1 MTEERLA
8 ARLDDAYD
16 HEELAASLAVIE
28 RRLRRRRTVRR
39 GVAISVAGAAMA
51 IVIFALGRDAPP
63 APLTLEDGR
72 PVAALTSSASA
83 TAQLSDG
90 STIALAS
97 DAHIDEVEQTERAIV
112 LRLASGSARFDVRP
126 HGDREWSVVAGPL
139 TVRVLGTAFTVTRDR
154 AHASVTV
161 HRGVVAVETG
171 AESRRLYA
179 GERFE
184 VGTIEPAMRD
194 PLAVT
199 EPIVGPAID
208 VRAAGGMHESAA
220 ETSPERAIA
229 EHLIPEQPARTT
241 DETSP
246 DRAIAERVA
255 PAQPTHVAAA
265 LDPPP
270 AHPSADPSA
279 APSASVA
286 TAGSTALPGAS
297 GLAPPPMPD
306 TVEVLLARADHARR
320 EGRADEAIDALTAII
335 GEHPS
340 APEAPS
346 AAVTLAQLEERRGHL
361 ERAALA
367 YRRALALGPPPSL
380 AELCYERLVRIHL
393 ARNDRGGAL
402 DARAEH
408 RRRFPR
414 GARAGAID
422 ALLDAP

>member
-1 MTEERLA
+1 MSEERLA
-8 ARLDDAYD
+8 ARLADAYD

-28 RRLRRRRTVRR
+28 HRLRRRRAVRR
-39 GVAISVAGAAMA
+39 AGVALSVAGAATA
-51 IVIFALGRDAPP
+51 ILIFALGREASP
-63 APLTLEDGR
+63 AALTLEDGR
-72 PVAALTSSASA
+72 PVAALTSSAGV

-90 STIALAS
+90 SRIELANE
-97 DAHIDEVEQTERAIV
+97 AHIDEVEQTERAIV
-112 LRLASGSARFDVRP
+112 LRLASGTARFDVRP

-139 TVRVLGTAFTVTRDR
+139 TVRVLGTAFTVTRDGT
-154 AHASVTV
+154 HASVTV

-184 VGTIEPAMRD
+184 VGAIEPAVGD
-194 PLAVT
+194 PLAAT
-199 EPIVGPAID
+199 EPIVGPAIEG
-208 VRAAGGMHESAA
+208 RAAGGTHESAA
-220 ETSPERAIA
+220 ETSPVRAIA
-229 EHLIPEQPARTT
+229 ERPEQPARTT
-241 DETSP
+241 DQTSP
-246 DRAIAERVA
+246 ERAIADRVA
-255 PAQPTHVAAA
+255 PTRPTNVAAV
-265 LDPPP
+265 LDPP
-270 AHPSADPSA
+270 AAQPSADPPA
-279 APSASVA
+279 APSSVA
-286 TAGSTALPGAS
+286 AVGSTALPGAS

-306 TVEVLLARADHARR
+306 TVEVLLARADRARR

-361 ERAALA
+361 ERAVLA

-393 ARNDRGGAL
+393 ARNARDEAL
-402 DARAEH
+402 EARAEH

-414 GARAGAID
+414 GARAHVMD
-422 ALLDAP
+422 TLLDAP